1 MSENLRPPFL
11 HGENGRLKKVLL
23 VEQTLNKML
32 SFYERYCI
40 FTFGKI
46 WTLQARSCFAKIN
59 SSFLSKSTSTLLCVG
74 DISTLNWEKIIEKI
88 IRTMSRDT
96 HFSSRNKK
104 HFYNLT
110 LRRNWNWN
118 CELLRSC
125 SSQS

>member
-46 WTLQARSCFAKIN
+46 
-59 SSFLSKSTSTLLCVG
+59 
-74 DISTLNWEKIIEKI
+74 
-88 IRTMSRDT
+88 
-96 HFSSRNKK
+96 
-104 HFYNLT
+104 
-110 LRRNWNWN
+110 
-118 CELLRSC
+118 
-125 SSQS
+125 